1 MVDPYASIAQH
12 YDVMID
18 WTARITRERPF
29 FTELLSARPHGRVL
43 DIGCATGH
51 HSRLFAE
58 LGAVVTGIDPSEAM
72 LERARALT
80 PGDNPRFLP
89 GGFAAIPGLRER
101 FDLITVV
108 GNTLAHVDDGRRLL
122 DALRNMHHALTPG
135 GRICLQVINYDR
147 LQMMGTH
154 WLPLVQRTQDETE
167 FLFLREHRAQGKK
180 AEFNLITLVRHGESW
195 EQTIEHDTHLALTSE
210 VLSRGLQQAGFR
222 NFDLYGDYQRTPF
235 DPATSP
241 GLVAVTAG

>member
-1 MVDPYASIAQH
+1 MVDPYDSIAQH

-18 WTARITRERPF
+18 WSARIARERPF
-29 FTELLSARPHGRVL
+29 FAELMSAKPHGRVL

-58 LGAVVTGIDPSEAM
+58 LGWSVTGIDPSEPM

-80 PGDNPRFLP
+80 TGDNPRFLS
-89 GGFAAIPGLRER
+89 GGFSAIPGLRER

-108 GNTLAHVDDGRRLL
+108 GNTLAHVDDRRGLL
-122 DALRNMHHALTPG
+122 DALRNMHHALMPG
-135 GRICLQVINYDR
+135 GRICIQVINYDR
-147 LQMMGTH
+147 LQTMGTH
-154 WLPLVQRTQDETE
+154 WLPLVHREQDAQE

-180 AEFNLITLVRHGESW
+180 AEFNLITLVRRGESW
-195 EQTIEHDTHLALTSE
+195 EQTVEHDTHLALTSE
-210 VLSRGLQQAGFR
+210 VLIHGLQQAGFR
-222 NFDLYGDYQRTPF
+222 KFDLYGDYQRTPF
-235 DPATSP
+235 DPITSP